1 VIRSLD
7 DQMAL
12 VAFMQAGSTSVH
24 AGSWRHPAADLRFL
38 EASYC
43 AEQSRLLEHGCCDLM
58 FFDDRLAMPG
68 VYGDSVADAVR
79 YGAQHEAEA
88 HGTGAIALDGM
99 LVDAAHM
106 RHADTIRFRA
116 GLSVAS

>member
-1 VIRSLD
+1 
-7 DQMAL
+7 MAASRRRP
-12 VAFMQAGSTSVH
+12 AF
-24 AGSWRHPAADLRFL
+24 P
-38 EASYC
+38 EASYY
-43 AEQSRLLEHGCCDLM
+43 AELGRLVEHGCFDLM

-68 VYGDSVADAVR
+68 IYGDSVADADR
-79 YGAQHEAEA
+79 YGARHEAEA

-106 RHADTIRFRA
+106 RHADTILFRA